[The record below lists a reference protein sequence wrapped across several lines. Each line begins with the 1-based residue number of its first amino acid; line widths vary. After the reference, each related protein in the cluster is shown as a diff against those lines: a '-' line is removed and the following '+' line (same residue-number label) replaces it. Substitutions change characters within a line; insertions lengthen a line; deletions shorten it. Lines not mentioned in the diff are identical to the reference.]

1 MLPQDARYVVGINFL
16 LFTSSP
22 KNENFYGDYLSLPY
36 YTVIHK
42 KIFDNVLP
50 FQ

>member
-22 KNENFYGDYLSLPY
+22 KNEKFYDDYLFLPF

-42 KIFDNVLP
+42 KIFDNVRP